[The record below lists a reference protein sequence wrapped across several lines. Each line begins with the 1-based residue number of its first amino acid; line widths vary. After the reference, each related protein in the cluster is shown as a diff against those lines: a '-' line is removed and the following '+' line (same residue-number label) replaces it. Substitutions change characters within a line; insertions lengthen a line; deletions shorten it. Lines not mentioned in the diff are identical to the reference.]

1 MKGLILKLDT
11 TIPFLKERMS
21 FENLEFDY
29 LRDKYK
35 NISFNWKH
43 WDNSFNNGNYLY
55 ATEGFITIPKNYDIQ
70 FIKENY
76 KGLITPNSK
85 FKNLHENELEIHLVN
100 GPGYYNNF
108 WIPEKDDF
116 VNFNKKIHGICAL
129 NNIYHTGQPG
139 DIVGLREPLFN
150 SINIDNFTKHSF
162 GRTCWGNDSYQGWP
176 NRTPSSPDNLKV
188 ISKYKFCLC
197 LEPMYH
203 ELWSYDWVTERI
215 FDCFKAKT
223 IPLYYGCYNIE
234 DRVPED
240 LYVDLRKFDNINEA
254 IISIKD
260 LSEVEYSKQVE
271 EAYTFQGESKIGNIL
286 EIEKVLSN
294 LN

>member
-29 LRDKYK
+29 LREKYK
-35 NISFNWKH
+35 NIAFNWKH
-43 WDNSFNNGNYLY
+43 WNGSFNNGKYLY

-70 FIKENY
+70 FIKKNY

-85 FKNLHENELEIHLVN
+85 FKNLYENELEIHLVS

-116 VNFNKKIHGICAL
+116 VEFDKKIHGICAL

-150 SINIDNFTKHSF
+150 SINVDNFTKHSF
-162 GRTCWGNDSYQGWP
+162 GRTRWGGDNYQGWP
-176 NRTPSSPDNLKV
+176 SRTPSSPDNLKV
-188 ISKYKFCLC
+188 MSKYKFCLC

-215 FDCFKAKT
+215 FDCFKMKT

-234 DRVPED
+234 DRVPEN

-260 LSEVEYSKQVE
+260 LSEVEYNKQVE
-271 EAYTFQGESKIGNIL
+271 EAYIFQSESKIGNIL